1 MSLLGYLE
9 TGKPLLQNFTNE
21 EVPLCATFVPLGA
34 KILSQL
40 LKVVETP
47 FGLKMT
53 AIPEFILALITTLSS
68 RTFRF
73 RVNREK
79 LFLTEN

>member
-9 TGKPLLQNFTNE
+9 TGKPLLQKISNG
-21 EVPLCATFVPLGA
+21 EVPLWATFVPLGA

-47 FGLKMT
+47 FWAQNDRNTK
-53 AIPEFILALITTLSS
+53 
-68 RTFRF
+68 
-73 RVNREK
+73 V
-79 LFLTEN
+79 

>member
-1 MSLLGYLE
+1 MSLLGHPE

-47 FGLKMT
+47 FWAQNDRNT
-53 AIPEFILALITTLSS
+53 
-68 RTFRF
+68 
-73 RVNREK
+73 RVYISTYNNSK
-79 LFLTEN
+79 L